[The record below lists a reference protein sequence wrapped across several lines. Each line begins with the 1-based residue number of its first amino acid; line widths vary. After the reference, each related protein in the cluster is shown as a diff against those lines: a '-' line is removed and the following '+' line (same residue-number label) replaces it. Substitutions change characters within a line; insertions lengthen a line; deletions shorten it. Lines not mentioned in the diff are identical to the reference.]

1 VTLDQIRTFQAVAT
15 ARSFR
20 RAAGALHITQPAV
33 SKQIRALETEVGLP
47 LLERGKNVRVT
58 AAGAVLLKHAER
70 LAILLRSA
78 REEIADIKQ
87 LRSGHLALGA
97 TRGFATY
104 FLPGLIES
112 YRSRYPR
119 VTLSIESAWSPDIT
133 RRLVAHDLDLGL
145 VVLVS
150 PKIDGFAELSLVPL
164 AIWDLAFVVARRHPL
179 AKKTEVTWND
189 LQEASWIL
197 NREGCQFRDYV
208 KSRVKERGGEMKVE
222 VEIIGF
228 ELQKRL
234 TQLGLGVSLLPKE
247 FAAREIR
254 QRNLKVLDIK
264 GTCLRGYACLAFRKD
279 KYIHGAM
286 RAFFELLEERFDP
299 AKSALKKYL

>member
-1 VTLDQIRTFQAVAT
+1 MTLDQIRTFQAVAA

-20 RAAGALHITQPAV
+20 RAAGALHLTQPAV
-33 SKQIRALETEVGLP
+33 SKQIRALEAELELP
-47 LLERGKNVRVT
+47 LLERGKSARLT
-58 AAGAVLLKHAER
+58 FAGAALLKYADQ
-70 LAILLRSA
+70 LALILRSA
-78 REEIADIKQ
+78 REEIADIKL

-112 YRSRYPR
+112 YRSRYPKI
-119 VTLSIESAWSPDIT
+119 TLSIESAWSPDIT

-150 PKIDGFAELSLVPL
+150 PKIDGFAELRLVPL

-179 AKKTEVTWND
+179 AKKKYVTWDD
-189 LQEASWIL
+189 LQDASWIL

-208 KSRVKERGGEMKVE
+208 KTRLKERGGEMKVE

-279 KYIHGAM
+279 KYMHGAM
-286 RAFFELLEERFDP
+286 KAFFELLQERFDP
-299 AKSALKKYL
+299 AKNALEKYL